1 MLSKIS
7 EILKIKKTFPK
18 LQANKIDNIHKIINS
33 ITKPKPKL
41 NITTKSS
48 SKKQVIISISNKNKA
63 KFMESSSTYITN
75 LNRALKNIKL
85 KAMADFICIDWT
97 GIIIV
102 TNKVVSSFNLQMI
115 EKYIKN
121 INYINSNEVNTPCL
135 PQSKSYLKIIG
146 IYYLLEN
153 TNTPILADV
162 VKIIIKDN
170 HIFNNITV
178 ASKSQNIKVSS
189 KSNIAIIWLNIWDV

>member
-1 MLSKIS
+1 
-7 EILKIKKTFPK
+7 
-18 LQANKIDNIHKIINS
+18 
-33 ITKPKPKL
+33 
-41 NITTKSS
+41 
-48 SKKQVIISISNKNKA
+48 
-63 KFMESSSTYITN
+63 MESSSTYITN

-162 VKIIIKDN
+162 VEIIIKDN

-178 ASKSQNIKVSS
+178 ASKPQNIKVSS